1 MVRDSFSMDPAMSA
15 EDIKD
20 FEKVPNFYLAI
31 YFLAH
36 EVELMEWKAFLPSL
50 FEILCFNFYLKLMFY
65 P

>member
-36 EVELMEWKAFLPSL
+36 EVELM
-50 FEILCFNFYLKLMFY
+50 
-65 P
+65 